1 MVKKFP
7 IDYMHQVCLGVMK
20 KLRLLWIR
28 GKRDVR
34 ISAVQVNEIS
44 NRLIGLKPFIPNVFA
59 RRPRG
64 LDEIDRWKAT
74 EFRQFLLY
82 SGILALDGILRGDL
96 YNNFLCLSVAISIL
110 VCPSLARVHKTYAHD
125 LLTYFVQQ
133 GSVLYGEEFLVYNVH
148 SLIHLAQNT
157 EEYGTLDACSAF
169 KFENYMQKLKK
180 MVRSGSNPVA
190 QLAKRLGEL
199 SNQRIAVPME
209 KNISTKKPNNAF
221 VLSNNSCCEVV
232 EQTNQQ
238 DEQGNTLFTCRVY
251 QRTDALFKLPCDSR
265 LVGVY
270 KTNTHHTTMKVI
282 PTQQLVKKA
291 ILFNN
296 DPNKIVFMALQHSL

>member
-1 MVKKFP
+1 M
-7 IDYMHQVCLGVMK
+7 
-20 KLRLLWIR
+20 
-28 GKRDVR
+28 
-34 ISAVQVNEIS
+34 
-44 NRLIGLKPFIPNVFA
+44 
-59 RRPRG
+59 
-64 LDEIDRWKAT
+64 
-74 EFRQFLLY
+74 
-82 SGILALDGILRGDL
+82 
-96 YNNFLCLSVAISIL
+96 
-110 VCPSLARVHKTYAHD
+110 
-125 LLTYFVQQ
+125 
-133 GSVLYGEEFLVYNVH
+133 
-148 SLIHLAQNT
+148 AQDT

-169 KFENYMQKLKK
+169 EFENYMQKLKK
-180 MVRSGSNPVA
+180 MVRSGKNPVA
-190 QLAKRLGEL
+190 RLAKRLGEL

-209 KNISTKKPNNAF
+209 KNISTKKPNNGF